1 MKAANSAIGKQL
13 QQAVATKVDNAIEKA
28 ATAGLQKLGF
38 PAPTLELQ
46 KVPVESLISTGSKR
60 PLGLQKV
67 PSNVESK
74 RPKNKKL
81 IPPGSKRP
89 ISAVG
94 RKKGKR
100 RKIGKGIILE

>member
-1 MKAANSAIGKQL
+1 M
-13 QQAVATKVDNAIEKA
+13 
-28 ATAGLQKLGF
+28 
-38 PAPTLELQ
+38 
-46 KVPVESLISTGSKR
+46 PVESLISTGSKR
-60 PLGLQKV
+60 PLGLV
-67 PSNVESK
+67 PSNVKSK
-74 RPKNKKL
+74 HPKKKKL